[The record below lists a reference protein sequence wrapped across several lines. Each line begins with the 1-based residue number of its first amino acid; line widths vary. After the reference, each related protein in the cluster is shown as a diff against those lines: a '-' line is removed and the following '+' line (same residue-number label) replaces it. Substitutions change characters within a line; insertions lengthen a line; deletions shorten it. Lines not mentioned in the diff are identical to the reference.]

1 MAAQSDN
8 STKKNSKNLSLHT
21 AEGVV
26 VDIGTGDGRFV
37 YRSAQEN
44 PNKFFI
50 GIDANTKPL
59 EKISM
64 KATRKPAKGGLP
76 NVLFVQAAVE
86 NLPEE
91 LNETA
96 DEIHIHFPW
105 GSLLRAVVMA
115 DENVLNSLRRIC
127 APECLIEII
136 VGIDEQRDKSE
147 IERLGL
153 PGLSS
158 EYLENVLIPKYE
170 AGGFE
175 ILESGFLT
183 SSEWS
188 KLETSWARKL
198 QTGSN
203 SNSTNRK
210 VIYITALLPTND
222 SCFTVYGKLSE
233 RR

>member
-8 STKKNSKNLSLHT
+8 STRKNSKNLSLHT

-44 PNKFFI
+44 PNRFFI

-64 KATRKPAKGGLP
+64 KATRKIAKGGLP

-91 LNETA
+91 LNEAA

-105 GSLLRAVVMA
+105 GSLLRAVIA
-115 DENVLNSLRRIC
+115 GDESVLQSLRRIC
-127 APECLIEII
+127 ASDCFVEIVI
-136 VGIDEQRDKSE
+136 GIDEERDRSE
-147 IERLGL
+147 IERLEL
-153 PGLSS
+153 PRLSPN
-158 EYLENVLIPKYE
+158 YLEDLLIPKYE
-170 AGGFE
+170 AAGFE
-175 ILESGFLT
+175 ILEKGTL
-183 SSEWS
+183 SSSDWS

-198 QTGSN
+198 QSGA
-203 SNSTNRK
+203 NRQ
-210 VIYITALLPTND
+210 VTYLILQAT
-222 SCFTVYGKLSE
+222 
-233 RR
+233 